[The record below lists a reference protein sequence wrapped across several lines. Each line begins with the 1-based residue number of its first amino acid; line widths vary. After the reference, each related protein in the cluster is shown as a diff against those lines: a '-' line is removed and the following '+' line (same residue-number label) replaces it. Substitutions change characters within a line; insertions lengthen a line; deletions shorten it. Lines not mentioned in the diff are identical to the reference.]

1 MNSDP
6 PAEPLPQR
14 LVQGGFSR
22 RLIAIVWIFMAVV
35 VCMLALTYYSI
46 GLMSATR
53 AYVGGEGLW
62 SKAQKE
68 AVLALSRYATDR
80 DPRDYQAYQ
89 AALAVSLGDRQARLE
104 MEKPQSDAGQAGS
117 GFLRGRNHP
126 DDVAGMISLFHNF
139 RGLAEI
145 DKALAIWREADG
157 HMERLM
163 ALGEQ
168 IHTAVRSGSMDP
180 AATRAYLLQLQGI
193 NQQLTPL
200 EDAFSFT
207 LGDISRKTAQALQL
221 ALLVVGMVLLA
232 VAYLLS
238 RRLVRQNE
246 NFQAALVDSRDQL
259 RKLLQF
265 APLPIIIVR
274 LTDESVVYANQR
286 ACQQFKVPEDGWAGL
301 KPHAF
306 YEREQDR
313 EQVMQALREHGSVRD
328 WEVRLRDTQGTVFWV
343 LISSQRTLYAGQP
356 CLVTAINNIH
366 ERKLAQEALHHR
378 AFHDELTG
386 LPNRAMFMDALSR
399 SLSRVERRSGRLSLL
414 FIDLD
419 HFKEVNDRH
428 GHTVGDLLLQAV
440 AMRIRVCVREG
451 DLVARLGGD
460 EFVILVEDG
469 DTHHEVT
476 HIAQKLQKTL
486 QPMHQLGG
494 HQLLMTASMGIS
506 SYPQDGEEL
515 TDLLRN
521 ADDAMYRAK
530 EAGRNNFQFSDS
542 LPMDSRPPDSALP

>member
-1 MNSDP
+1 MKHRQGSRPSDTD
-6 PAEPLPQR
+6 
-14 LVQGGFSR
+14 GGSIAIPGAFSR
-22 RLIAIVWIFMAVV
+22 RLIVIVWIFMAVMA
-35 VCMLALTYYSI
+35 CLLALTYYSI

-68 AVLALSRYATDR
+68 AVLALSRYAVGH
-80 DPRDYQAYQ
+80 DPRDHQAYL

-104 MEKPQSDAGQAGS
+104 LEQPHTDIEAAGS

-126 DDVAGMISLFHNF
+126 DDIAGMISLFRHF
-139 RGLAEI
+139 RALPDIAR
-145 DKALAIWREADG
+145 ALAIWREADG
-157 HMERLM
+157 HMDRLM

-168 IHTAVRSGSMDP
+168 IHAAVRAGRLD
-180 AATRAYLLQLQGI
+180 ADTGRAHLAQLQGI
-193 NQQLTPL
+193 NQALTPL
-200 EDAFSFT
+200 EDAFSAT
-207 LGDISRKTAQALQL
+207 LGEISRKTALALQI
-221 ALLVVGMVLLA
+221 ALGVAGLTLLA
-232 VAYLLS
+232 IAYLLS
-238 RRLVRQNE
+238 RRVVRQNE
-246 NFQAALVDSRDQL
+246 NFQNALLDSREQL

-274 LTDESVVYANQR
+274 LTDDTVVYANQS

-301 KPHAF
+301 RPHGF

-313 EQVMQALREHGSVRD
+313 EQVVQALREHGNVRD
-328 WEVRLRDTQGTVFWV
+328 WEVRLRDTQGVTFWALV
-343 LISSQRTLYAGQP
+343 SSQRTLYAGQP
-356 CLVTAINNIH
+356 CLLTAINNIH

-386 LPNRAMFMDALSR
+386 LPNRAMFMDALAR
-399 SLSRVERRSGRLSLL
+399 AFSRVERRNGHLSLL

-419 HFKEVNDRH
+419 HFKDVNDRH
-428 GHTVGDLLLQAV
+428 GHAVGDLLLQSV
-440 AMRIRVCVREG
+440 AMRIRLCVREG

-469 DTHHEVT
+469 DTHSEVT
-476 HIAQKLQKTL
+476 HIAHKLQKTL
-486 QPMHQLGG
+486 EPAHALAG
-494 HQLLMTASMGIS
+494 HTVLMTASMGIS

-530 EAGRNNFQFSDS
+530 DAGRNNFQFSDS
-542 LPMDSRPPDSALP
+542 RPPDSRTP